1 MYEMCRTMV
10 PDRST
15 SLLHV
20 EKVTLTMR
28 APKRKRPPVPQP
40 TEAELELL
48 RVLWSR
54 GPSTVREVHASLS
67 SPTARRVAYTTVLK
81 LLQIMTEKGLVTR
94 DTSERSHV
102 YQVSLPEGDTK
113 KQLVKDLLERA
124 FGGSAKDIVVRALEA
139 APASKEEREQIRRIL
154 DAMEETQE

>member
-1 MYEMCRTMV
+1 MTKL
-10 PDRST
+10 P
-15 SLLHV
+15 
-20 EKVTLTMR
+20 
-28 APKRKRPPVPQP
+28 RP
-40 TEAELELL
+40 TDAELAIL
-48 RVLWSR
+48 RILWER
-54 GPSTVREVHASLS
+54 GACTVRQVHDALS
-67 SPTARRVAYTTVLK
+67 RERPAAYTTALK
-81 LLQIMTEKGLVTR
+81 MLQIMTEKGLVTR

-124 FGGSAKDIVVRALEA
+124 FGGSAMDLVVRALEA